1 MKFSPSLAFDKNWL
15 YQKRTTEHLIIRNFI
30 FSLPVLTVFLTTPQ
44 ASAQGLSEYGGLM
57 AMPRGIPSGDLTK
70 TMTRT
75 YGSVNIPTGQTT
87 PQAASDPQT
96 ARILGLAPGTALD
109 AKKIK
114 ALGEKTIT
122 LYNQAKGI
130 CANEQAGSTSLSEAE
145 KKLKEAITIRN
156 SIWGYQDP
164 AIPKMLLLLG
174 DVYARNKQEQ
184 AAAQCFHNAQVYI
197 NKRLGP
203 GSYERY
209 EAILALANLAKNTG
223 KAAEAISQYRQ
234 VIQIDERLGRKDSL
248 KALQAKFAM
257 VECLNKYQ
265 SPELKEKQI
274 ELLATIEQKLTAQT
288 LSIDETAQLQN
299 LKEKAARLTL
309 EASVPANYAGAIPT
323 EIGDATKT
331 APENAGPDANTK
343 TKSSSSA
350 TSFSFSPS
358 SSSTGTSVPSPTPNS
373 SSMPPANTAPK

>member
-1 MKFSPSLAFDKNWL
+1 MKFSPSLAFDENWL
-15 YQKRTTEHLIIRNFI
+15 YQKRTSKHLIFRNII
-30 FSLPVLTVFLTTPQ
+30 FNLPVLIVFLTTPQ

-122 LYNQAKGI
+122 LYNQAKAI
-130 CANEQAGSTSLSEAE
+130 CANEQATSPTLSEAE
-145 KKLKEAITIRN
+145 RKLKEAITIRN

-209 EAILALANLAKNTG
+209 DAILALANLAKNTG

-234 VIQIDERLGRKDSL
+234 VIQIDERLGRKDSF
-248 KALQAKFAM
+248 KALQAKFAL
-257 VECLNKYQ
+257 VECLNRYQ
-265 SPELKEKQI
+265 SPELKEKQS
-274 ELLATIEQKLTAQT
+274 ELLATIEQKLTTQT
-288 LSIDETAQLQN
+288 LTADETEQLQN
-299 LKEKAARLTL
+299 LKEKAVRLTL
-309 EASVPANYAGAIPT
+309 EASVPANSAGAIPA
-323 EIGDATKT
+323 EVGEPTKT
-331 APENAGPDANTK
+331 ASENASIDSNTK
-343 TKSSSSA
+343 TKSSS
-350 TSFSFSPS
+350 TTS
-358 SSSTGTSVPSPTPNS
+358 SSSASSSASAGASVPSPTPNPS
-373 SSMPPANTAPK
+373 STPPVNTTPK